1 MYVGVNYLPEA
12 VPEGDV
18 QCRYGVDITPA
29 LPEVTSRGVP
39 INQSIE
45 DAQDGVERRREE
57 KREERRE
64 ERIERR
70 ELRREEGKRV
80 R

>member
-1 MYVGVNYLPEA
+1 MYIWCIYMYITGVCRCKYGHIRHTHLPEA

-39 INQSIE
+39 INQSIK
-45 DAQDGVERRREE
+45 DAQDGVERRRY
-57 KREERRE
+57 
-64 ERIERR
+64 I
-70 ELRREEGKRV
+70 
-80 R
+80 